1 MIKKWNVVRSESLN
15 SYKVFSTRKDIS
27 ISPITGENHDFYV
40 VEAPDWVNV
49 VAITADD
56 QIILI
61 EQFRHGTRSITLEIP
76 GGMVDPDES
85 PLEAARRELLEETGY
100 DTDEW
105 VCIGKINPNPAI
117 QNNTCY
123 TFLASNARRVQI
135 PSFEG
140 TEDIGILVKPATN
153 ITNLVSEGKITHA
166 LVVVAF
172 YWYLLYNRHNRRVKG
187 K

>member
-1 MIKKWNVVRSESLN
+1 MIKKWNVIRSENVN

-27 ISPITGENHDFYV
+27 LSPMTGDEHDFYV

-49 VAITADD
+49 VAITPDD
-56 QIILI
+56 QIVLI
-61 EQFRHGTRSITLEIP
+61 EQYRHGIRSITLEIP
-76 GGMVDPDES
+76 GGMVDDGES
-85 PLEAARRELLEETGY
+85 PVEAGKRELLEETGY
-100 DTDEW
+100 TSDVW

-123 TFLASNARRVQI
+123 TFLASNARKVQD

-140 TEDIGILVKPATN
+140 TEDIAVLIKPTKN
-153 ITNLVSEGKITHA
+153 ITNLVAEGKITHA

-172 YWYLLYNRHNRRVKG
+172 YWFLLYDQHIRRIKG
-187 K
+187 R